1 MRKYLPIV
9 LALSIGLFGCLNKK
23 KEETQS
29 NVQSSSETKTKAPS
43 KDYIVIGYT
52 ESKTG
57 KFATESREQ
66 SQGLKLWVK
75 EVNKNGGIYVKTL
88 GKKLKVKLI
97 SYDDESS
104 KDRVQQLYTRLI
116 TEDKAD
122 FLISPYSSGLTAS
135 AAVVSEQYGKILI
148 ATGAAS
154 DKIFKKGYELVYQIY
169 TPASRYLKDAVDLLK
184 EKYPN
189 VKKIAIIY
197 ENSNFAKSV
206 ATAAKNYAKKNGL
219 KVVVFESYD
228 PGTSDFTTLINK
240 IKEKGA
246 QALMG
251 GGHFTDGEAI
261 AKQVNDVKLPLKML
275 CILVAPA
282 IDKFKEIGKAAL
294 YVSGPSQWEPKV
306 NYSPESSP
314 KSFYGISS
322 KEFVERYKKLY
333 SEDPSYHAAGGYTA
347 GLVLQKA
354 IEDAGSLETSKV
366 KDALDNMDIYTLFGH
381 IKFEK
386 APYHGRQEGH
396 KMVIV
401 QWQEKQNKLE
411 KEIVYPKEAS
421 TSNYIPYNKKF

>member
-1 MRKYLPIV
+1 MKKYI
-9 LALSIGLFGCLNKK
+9 ALSLSFGLILTGCFNK
-23 KEETQS
+23 KEESKTQS
-29 NVQSSSETKTKAPS
+29 PQISKTEKASS

-57 KFATESREQ
+57 KLATESREQ
-66 SQGLKLWVK
+66 SQGLKLWA
-75 EVNKNGGIYVKTL
+75 EDVNKNGGIYVKAL

-169 TPASRYLKDAVDLLK
+169 TPASRYLKDAIDLLK

-189 VKKIAIIY
+189 VKKIAIVY

-206 ATAAKNYAKKNGL
+206 ANAAKKYAKDNGF
-219 KVVVFESYD
+219 KIVIFESYE

-240 IKEKGA
+240 IKKSGA
-246 QALMG
+246 QAIIG
-251 GGHFTDGEAI
+251 GGHFTDGEAL
-261 AKQVNDVKLPLKML
+261 AKQINDSKLPLKMVA
-275 CILVAPA
+275 ILVAPA
-282 IDKFKEIGKAAL
+282 IDKFKEIGDAAL

-306 NYSPESSP
+306 NYSPKTVSGT
-314 KSFYGISS
+314 FFGISS
-322 KEFVERYKKLY
+322 KEFVKKY
-333 SEDPSYHAAGGYTA
+333 EEKYHEKPSYHAAGGYTA

-354 IEDAGSLETSKV
+354 IEDAASLDTQKV
-366 KDALDNMDIYTLFGH
+366 KQALDNMDIYTLFGH
-381 IKFEK
+381 IRFEK

-401 QWQEKQNKLE
+401 EWQKNPSLE
-411 KEIVYPKEAS
+411 KEIVYPKEAA
-421 TSNYIPYNKKF
+421 TNNYIPYDKKFKK

>member
-1 MRKYLPIV
+1 VKKYLSIA
-9 LALSIGLFGCLNKK
+9 LALSFAFFGCLDK
-23 KEETQS
+23 KEEKSTNQS
-29 NVQSSSETKTKAPS
+29 ISETKAKTSS
-43 KDYIVIGYT
+43 KDFIVIGYT

-66 SQGLKLWVK
+66 SQGLKLWV
-75 EVNKNGGIYVKTL
+75 EDVNKNGGIYVKSL

-169 TPASRYLKDAVDLLK
+169 TPASRYLKDAIDLLK
-184 EKYPN
+184 EKHPD

-206 ATAAKNYAKKNGL
+206 ATAAKKYAEKKGL

-246 QALMG
+246 QALIG
-251 GGHFTDGEAI
+251 GGHFTDGQAI

-306 NYSPESSP
+306 NYSPETYP
-314 KSFYGISS
+314 GKFYGISS
-322 KEFVERYKKLY
+322 KEFVEKYKKIY
-333 SEDPSYHAAGGYTA
+333 AKDPSYHAAGGYTA

-354 IEDAGSLETSKV
+354 IEDSGSLETSKV
-366 KDALDNMDIYTLFGH
+366 KKALDNMDVYTLFGH

-401 QWQEKQNKLE
+401 QWQEKQNKLD
-411 KEIVYPKEAS
+411 KEIVYPKETS

>member
-1 MRKYLPIV
+1 VKKYLSIA
-9 LALSIGLFGCLNKK
+9 LALSFAFFGCLDK
-23 KEETQS
+23 KEEKGNKQS
-29 NVQSSSETKTKAPS
+29 ISETKAKTAS
-43 KDYIVIGYT
+43 KDFIVIGYT

-66 SQGLKLWVK
+66 SQGLKLWV
-75 EVNKNGGIYVKTL
+75 EDVNKNGGIYVKSL

-169 TPASRYLKDAVDLLK
+169 TPASRYLKDAIDLLK
-184 EKYPN
+184 EKHPD

-206 ATAAKNYAKKNGL
+206 ATAAKKYAEKKGL

-246 QALMG
+246 QALIG
-251 GGHFTDGEAI
+251 GGHFTDGQAI

-306 NYSPESSP
+306 NYSPETYP
-314 KSFYGISS
+314 GKFYGISS
-322 KEFVERYKKLY
+322 KEFVEKYKKIY
-333 SEDPSYHAAGGYTA
+333 AKDPSYHAAGGYTA

-354 IEDAGSLETSKV
+354 IEDSGSLETSKV
-366 KDALDNMDIYTLFGH
+366 KKALDNMDVYTLFGH

-401 QWQEKQNKLE
+401 QWQEKQNKLD
-411 KEIVYPKEAS
+411 KEIVYPKETS

>member
-1 MRKYLPIV
+1 MKKYLSIA
-9 LALSIGLFGCLNKK
+9 LALSFAFFGCLDK
-23 KEETQS
+23 KEEKSTNQS
-29 NVQSSSETKTKAPS
+29 ISETKAKTSS
-43 KDYIVIGYT
+43 KDFIVIGYT

-66 SQGLKLWVK
+66 SQGLKLWV
-75 EVNKNGGIYVKTL
+75 EDVNKNGGIYVKSL

-169 TPASRYLKDAVDLLK
+169 TPASRYLKDAIDLLK
-184 EKYPN
+184 EKHPD

-206 ATAAKNYAKKNGL
+206 ATAAKKYAEKKGL

-246 QALMG
+246 QALIG
-251 GGHFTDGEAI
+251 GGHFTDGQAI

-306 NYSPESSP
+306 NYSPETYP
-314 KSFYGISS
+314 GKFYGISS
-322 KEFVERYKKLY
+322 KEFVEKYKKIY
-333 SEDPSYHAAGGYTA
+333 AKDPSYHAAGGYTA

-354 IEDAGSLETSKV
+354 IEDSGSLETSKV
-366 KDALDNMDIYTLFGH
+366 KKALDNMDVYTLFGH

-401 QWQEKQNKLE
+401 QWQEKQNKLD
-411 KEIVYPKEAS
+411 KEIVYPKETS

>member
-1 MRKYLPIV
+1 MKKYLSIV
-9 LALSIGLFGCLNKK
+9 LALSFTFFGCLDKK
-23 KEETQS
+23 KKQTS
-29 NVQSSSETKTKAPS
+29 ASETKSQTSS
-43 KDYIVIGYT
+43 KDFIVIGYT

-66 SQGLKLWVK
+66 SQGLKLWA
-75 EVNKNGGIYVKTL
+75 EDVNKNGGIYVKVL
-88 GKKLKVKLI
+88 GKRLKVKLI
-97 SYDDESS
+97 SYDDESL

-169 TPASRYLKDAVDLLK
+169 TPASRYLKDAIDLLK
-184 EKYPN
+184 EKHPD

-206 ATAAKNYAKKNGL
+206 ATAAKKYAEENGF

-246 QALMG
+246 QALIG
-251 GGHFTDGEAI
+251 GGHFTDGQAI

-306 NYSPESSP
+306 NYSPETYP
-314 KSFYGISS
+314 GKFYGISS
-322 KEFVERYKKLY
+322 KEFVEKYKKIY
-333 SEDPSYHAAGGYTA
+333 AKDPSYHAAGGYTA

-354 IEDAGSLETSKV
+354 IEDSGSLETSKV
-366 KDALDNMDIYTLFGH
+366 KKALDNMDVYTLFGH

-401 QWQEKQNKLE
+401 QWQEKQNKLD
-411 KEIVYPKEAS
+411 KEIVYPKETS

>member
-1 MRKYLPIV
+1 MKKYLSIA
-9 LALSIGLFGCLNKK
+9 LALSFAFFGCLDK
-23 KEETQS
+23 KEEKGNKQS
-29 NVQSSSETKTKAPS
+29 ISETKAKTAS
-43 KDYIVIGYT
+43 KDFIVIGYT

-66 SQGLKLWVK
+66 SQGLKLWA
-75 EVNKNGGIYVKTL
+75 EDVNKNGGIYVKAL

-97 SYDDESS
+97 SYDDESL

-135 AAVVSEQYGKILI
+135 AAVVSEQYGKVLI

-169 TPASRYLKDAVDLLK
+169 TPASRYLKDAIDLLK
-184 EKYPN
+184 EKHPD

-206 ATAAKNYAKKNGL
+206 ATAAKKYAEKKGL

-246 QALMG
+246 QALIG
-251 GGHFTDGEAI
+251 GGHFTDGQAI

-306 NYSPESSP
+306 DYSPKTYPE
-314 KSFYGISS
+314 KFYGISS
-322 KEFVERYKKLY
+322 KEFVEKYKKIY
-333 SEDPSYHAAGGYTA
+333 AKDPSYHAAGGYAA

-354 IEDAGSLETSKV
+354 IEDSGSLETSKV
-366 KDALDNMDIYTLFGH
+366 KNALDNMDIYTLFGH

-401 QWQEKQNKLE
+401 QWQEKQNKLD

>member
-1 MRKYLPIV
+1 MKKYLSIA
-9 LALSIGLFGCLNKK
+9 LALSFAFFGCLDK
-23 KEETQS
+23 KEEKSTNQS
-29 NVQSSSETKTKAPS
+29 ISETKAKTSS
-43 KDYIVIGYT
+43 KDFIVIGYT

-66 SQGLKLWVK
+66 SQGLKLWV
-75 EVNKNGGIYVKTL
+75 EDVNKNGGIYVKSL

-169 TPASRYLKDAVDLLK
+169 TPASRYLKDAIDLLK
-184 EKYPN
+184 EKHPD

-206 ATAAKNYAKKNGL
+206 ATAAKKYAEKKGL

-246 QALMG
+246 QALIG
-251 GGHFTDGEAI
+251 GGHFTDGQAI

-306 NYSPESSP
+306 DYSPKTYP
-314 KSFYGISS
+314 AKFYGISS
-322 KEFVERYKKLY
+322 KEFVEKYKKLY
-333 SEDPSYHAAGGYTA
+333 AKEPSYHAAGGYVA

-354 IEDAGSLETSKV
+354 IEDSGSLETSKI
-366 KDALDNMDIYTLFGH
+366 KKALDDMDIYTLFGH

-396 KMVIV
+396 KMIIV

-411 KEIVYPKEAS
+411 KEIVYPKEVS